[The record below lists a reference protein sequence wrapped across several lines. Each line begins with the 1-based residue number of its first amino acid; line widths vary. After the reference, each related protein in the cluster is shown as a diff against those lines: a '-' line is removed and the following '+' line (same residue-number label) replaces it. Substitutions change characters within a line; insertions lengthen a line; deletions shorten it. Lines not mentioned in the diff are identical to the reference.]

1 MAAKCLTLP
10 SIGRAFGTPLKSNV
24 GPHVGASM
32 LNKLKS
38 IFAKTA
44 APEVPTP
51 PPPYRPSTPLEIL
64 TPEGCQLLEP
74 PKFAGKFIS
83 YLVASQSDVN
93 TISIEKKTG
102 HLHSTD
108 QDLLQFLTLVAGAN
122 QLDTLLSQCKSVMF
136 PSSTEG
142 ALGFLGCIQQPHSH
156 VFTVFEKS
164 PSPNLSWELRRLT
177 RMAHDGSNVSSV

>member
-1 MAAKCLTLP
+1 
-10 SIGRAFGTPLKSNV
+10 
-24 GPHVGASM
+24 M

-38 IFAKTA
+38 IFAKA
-44 APEVPTP
+44 SAPQAPTS

-64 TPEGCQLLEP
+64 TPEGRQLPEP

-93 TISIEKKTG
+93 TIAIESSSG
-102 HLHSTD
+102 HIHSTD
-108 QDLLQFLTLVAGAN
+108 QDLLQFLTWVAGAN
-122 QLDTLLSQCKSVMF
+122 QMDTLLSQCQSVMF
-136 PSSTEG
+136 PSSVEG

-156 VFTVFEKS
+156 VITVFETS

-177 RMAHDGSNVSSV
+177 RMAQDGSNVPHA